1 MFNHL
6 LRVCGIMAVLLLPG
20 RARASLFG
28 EENGPLTTLVAQAA
42 VQISQAAETF
52 ATLKE
57 TYDETKRY
65 VSMAQDAVNAFEDM
79 KSFGDSIINRPDQ
92 ALGQLFPDLTSVRGE
107 LDTPAS
113 WMKGTGELQR
123 RVQVCLSGGQDCGQF
138 YERLRGRQAQEAIT
152 GTFGTV
158 PAGVIRNDLA
168 ASDSEAAAALV
179 NASIQEGKASVSRE
193 KFDALMA
200 KCTAG
205 DITSCQA
212 AANMANILE
221 AKGVADLN
229 EQMATS
235 NRLQATQL
243 ANQSGAQ
250 KREVREAQQRAK
262 AVLDGFDDMQRS
274 TIVPRERDLRQRG
287 EPVDVGEV
295 P

>member
-1 MFNHL
+1 MFNHV
-6 LRVCGIMAVLLLPG
+6 LRVTCIASVLLLPG
-20 RARASLFG
+20 LARASLFG
-28 EENGPLTTLVAQAA
+28 EENGPLTTLVAQSA
-42 VQISQAAETF
+42 VQISQAIETV

-65 VSMAQDAVNAFEDM
+65 VAMAQEAVDAFEGM
-79 KSFGDSIINRPDQ
+79 KSFGDSIINRPDE
-92 ALGQLFPDLTSVRGE
+92 ALGQLFPDLTSIRGE
-107 LDTPAS
+107 IDTPAS
-113 WMKGTGELQR
+113 WMTGTGELQR
-123 RVQVCLSGGQDCGQF
+123 RVRVCLSSSQECGQF

-158 PAGVIRNDLA
+158 PAKVTRNDIA
-168 ASDSEAAAALV
+168 ATDSEAAAALV
-179 NASIQEGKASVSRE
+179 NASIQEGKAAVGRE
-193 KFDALMA
+193 RFDALLS

-229 EQMATS
+229 EQVATS

-274 TIVPRERDLRQRG
+274 TIVPRGQDQAL
-287 EPVDVGEV
+287 DVGEV

>member
-1 MFNHL
+1 MLNHALRL
-6 LRVCGIMAVLLLPG
+6 LCFAAVIALPG

-28 EENGPLTTLVAQAA
+28 EENGPLTTLVAQSAI
-42 VQISQAAETF
+42 QISQAIETVT
-52 ATLKE
+52 TLKE
-57 TYDETKRY
+57 TYDETRRY
-65 VSMAQDAVNAFEDM
+65 VEMAQEAVAAFEEM
-79 KSFGDSIINRPDQ
+79 RSFGESVINQPDQ
-92 ALGQLFPDLTSVRGE
+92 ALGQLFPDLTSIRSE

-113 WMKGTGELQR
+113 WMRGTGELQR
-123 RVQVCLSGGQDCGQF
+123 QVKICLSNGQECGRF

-158 PAGVIRNDLA
+158 PAGVRRDDLA

-179 NASIQEGKASVSRE
+179 NASIQEGKAAVGRE
-193 KFDALMA
+193 KFDALLS

-250 KREVREAQQRAK
+250 KREVREAQQRRK

-274 TIVPRERDLRQRG
+274 TVVPRRQQG
-287 EPVDVGEV
+287 AQPVDMGAL